1 LQLWSPDVTTFPIPN
16 RIIPFTSGETIKGAV
31 PYLPTLRL
39 FFDGGVSNDYRL
51 HGDVVEF
58 RTNKGKWRALNDSE
72 LAIHFRFDTEVA
84 RWLLRHSINANP
96 HSRKVR

>member
-1 LQLWSPDVTTFPIPN
+1 M
-16 RIIPFTSGETIKGAV
+16 
-31 PYLPTLRL
+31 PYLPTFRV
-39 FFDGGVSNDYRL
+39 FFEGGVSNDYRL
-51 HGDVVEF
+51 REDVVEF
-58 RTNKGKWRALNDSE
+58 RTNEGGWRALNDSE